1 MPKRKRLLFVTNS
14 LQKAGSEKYTF
25 EIVKN
30 IDKSLFD
37 VEVLTTADVH
47 LNKKF
52 PHVYYFE
59 LRKLGIKI
67 HTILYRPGEI
77 QPSFINRLPLKKVSN
92 YILFRIN
99 RYRRSSLYN
108 KRLSKLFSSF
118 DAVILVD
125 ALFFHH
131 IKNNLD
137 PGIYFETHLMCH
149 QAQFNR
155 DFKIYDAYDKN
166 STEYNFVYADEY
178 QLSEIEAQEV
188 KIKNTFGFPLSIN
201 VDDLNPVD
209 YHKIVEKKEFNIGV
223 FTRINRIKPIDKI
236 LEAFEIL
243 KSLNAEVK
251 LKIFGHIQDPD
262 YHKELME
269 IIKNKGLI
277 HHISFEGHAE
287 NMLEGIKEK
296 NVSLAW
302 IVSIYEYVGYA
313 ATELCMNNIPIIL
326 DNIDGNNSIKPIDNE
341 TSIPPYFYT
350 PSELAKHT
358 HYIISNNKLEELQQL
373 ETDQFLS
380 HHDLEKNIS
389 KYEQY
394 LLKTLKNQEEKIQ

>member
-47 LNKKF
+47 INKKF

-59 LRKLGIKI
+59 LKKLGIKI
-67 HTILYRPGEI
+67 HTTLYRPGEI

-99 RYRRSSLYN
+99 RYRRSGLYN
-108 KRLSKLFSSF
+108 KRLRKLFSSF

-149 QAQFNR
+149 QAQFNK
-155 DFKIYDAYDKN
+155 DFKIYYAYDKN

-243 KSLNAEVK
+243 KNLNTEVK

-269 IIKNKGLI
+269 TIKNKGLI

-287 NMLEGIKEK
+287 NMVEGIKEK

-326 DNIDGNNSIKPIDNE
+326 DNIDGNNAIKPIDNE
-341 TSIPPYFYT
+341 TSIPPYFFT

-380 HHDLEKNIS
+380 HHNLEKNIRQ
-389 KYEQY
+389 YEQY
-394 LLKTLKNQEEKIQ
+394 LLNTLKNQKEKIQ